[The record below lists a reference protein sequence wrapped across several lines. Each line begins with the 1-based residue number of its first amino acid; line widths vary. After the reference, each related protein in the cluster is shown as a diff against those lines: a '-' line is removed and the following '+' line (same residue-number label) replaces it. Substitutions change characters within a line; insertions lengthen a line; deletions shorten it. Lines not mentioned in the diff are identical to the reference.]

1 VKRAEKA
8 RRIQAI
14 LDELY
19 PEARIPLEHEDPFTL
34 LVAVVLSAQCT
45 DAKVNQVTPALFARA
60 RTPEAMARLPVAEIQ
75 RLIAPL
81 GLAPTKARHLAALA
95 RQIVL
100 EHGGKV
106 PDRFEAL
113 EALPGVGHKTASVV
127 MSQAF
132 GRPAFPVDT
141 HIHRLAARWGLSS
154 GRSVAQ
160 TERDLMKLFPPDAWR
175 NLHLQVI
182 YFGREHCP
190 ARGHDLSACRICSWA
205 ASRAR
210 IRREARPRSGRA
222 ARRSRAKPRQ
232 ARPRRKRRKRPK
244 GARSEPQA
252 SEAHQAPRKAAQ
264 RPRSEPRAS
273 EAHQAGPRRRAH
285 WSTLAPLCPF
295 GRVG

>member
-8 RRIQAI
+8 RRIRAI

-60 RTPEAMARLPVAEIQ
+60 RTPEALARLPVAEIQ

-81 GLAPTKARHLAALA
+81 GLAPTKARNLAALA
-95 RQIVL
+95 RRIVA
-100 EHGGKV
+100 EHAGKV

-154 GRSVAQ
+154 GRNVVQ
-160 TERDLMKLFPPDAWR
+160 TERDLKKLFPPEAWR
-175 NLHLQVI
+175 NLHLQII

-210 IRREARPRSGRA
+210 MRREAAPT
-222 ARRSRAKPRQ
+222 RRE
-232 ARPRRKRRKRPK
+232 RRKRPK

-252 SEAHQAPRKAAQ
+252 SEAPSGSPAYSPSR
-264 RPRSEPRAS
+264 
-273 EAHQAGPRRRAH
+273 
-285 WSTLAPLCPF
+285 
-295 GRVG
+295 